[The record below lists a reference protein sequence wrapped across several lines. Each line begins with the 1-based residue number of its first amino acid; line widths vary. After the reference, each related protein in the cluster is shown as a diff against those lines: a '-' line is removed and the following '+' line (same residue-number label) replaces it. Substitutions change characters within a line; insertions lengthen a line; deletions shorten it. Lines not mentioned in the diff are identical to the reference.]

1 MAYTTVSKRSGKTY
15 HLHSKQ
21 VTLRGG
27 HKQTI
32 YYFAGSAGSDAIDNL
47 PGGYQVVENPRTG
60 LPLLKKSVPRAAIRS
75 GFLADEYGTY
85 DSERRQLLCG
95 DRARNAWYS

>member
-1 MAYTTVSKRSGKTY
+1 MACATVSKKSGKTY

-32 YYFAGSAGSDAIDNL
+32 YYCAGSAGSNAMDNL
-47 PGGYQVVENPRTG
+47 PSGYQVVENPRTG
-60 LPLLKKSVPRAAIRS
+60 LPLLNPNPPKDTDGRREDS
-75 GFLADEYGTY
+75 GRGWVRELQG
-85 DSERRQLLCG
+85 RWPG
-95 DRARNAWYS
+95 VMG

>member
-1 MAYTTVSKRSGKTY
+1 MAYTTVSKKSGKTY

-32 YYFAGSAGSDAIDNL
+32 YYFAGSAGSNAMDNL
-47 PGGYQVVENPRTG
+47 PSGYQVVENPRTG
-60 LPLLKKSVPRAAIRS
+60 LPLLKKS
-75 GFLADEYGTY
+75 
-85 DSERRQLLCG
+85 
-95 DRARNAWYS
+95 